1 MVINENDEIKA
12 HLNARKIII
21 IIPPPSGLLQLI
33 YMSSFAHTVG
43 KKIRLKCITYCIL
56 THGQNDVHCLSSNLS
71 SRIIALACVFGAFNF
86 RPKKEGKDESLS
98 HFLILL

>member
-12 HLNARKIII
+12 HFNARKIII

-43 KKIRLKCITYCIL
+43 KKNQIKMYNVLY
-56 THGQNDVHCLSSNLS
+56 
-71 SRIIALACVFGAFNF
+71 FNTWS
-86 RPKKEGKDESLS
+86 E
-98 HFLILL
+98 